1 MVRHARIV
9 LAGFLFSHLV
19 TANVARAEPI
29 ALPVVSPFLQVA
41 TEGEVTIH
49 FAGTHASFDS
59 LLFLAGSDEEG
70 PFFPNHS
77 TSVGQSARLGRFN
90 AGTELVFRLHVLNT
104 EEDFLTGPARRN
116 ADGLVH
122 AIASLWSGSSAIRE
136 SGVHLGFEDLRG
148 GGDRDFNDFQFVVT
162 NATLTDTAPAPE
174 PASLLLVATGAVALR
189 RRLRNRGRPGS
200 GARP

>member
-1 MVRHARIV
+1 MVRHAQIV

-19 TANVARAEPI
+19 TANVARADPI
-29 ALPVVSPFLQVA
+29 ALPVASPFLQVA

-49 FAGTHASFDS
+49 FAGSDASFDS

-77 TSVGQSARLGRFN
+77 TSVGESATLGPFN
-90 AGTELVFRLHVLNT
+90 AGRELVFRLHVLNT
-104 EEDFLTGPARRN
+104 GDDFLTGPASRN

-122 AIASLWSGSSAIRE
+122 AIASLWPGNSAIPG

-148 GGDRDFNDFQFVVT
+148 GGDRDFNDFEFVVT
-162 NATLTDTAPAPE
+162 NATLTDTAPVPE
-174 PASLLLVATGAVALR
+174 PAGLLLVATGAVALR
-189 RRLRNRGRPGS
+189 RRLRNRGRSGS
-200 GARP
+200 ITRL